1 MQKFGLFIFFLILRF
16 SISYSQNYISYH
28 KGIVYAEKNILQ
40 ENYKEALFTLDSL
53 FKRYEFVFAIDYFTA
68 AQLATTLQ
76 QYDRAIDY
84 LKDGASAGITKQLV
98 EGNTILQTLSTQE
111 VWKDYE
117 DAYDTLRDEYLTSI
131 DWELCEKLN
140 KLFQVDLDMTNQLTE
155 ASNLKANFIDLKWR
169 KQIKKNAYELLNI
182 IQTYGFPGER
192 LVGLDECDE
201 SFDAKKE
208 PIVGRTVL
216 LNAKMAFVML
226 MHYYR
231 SPHDDINEVL
241 LAEVKKGNMPPS
253 QYAVIQDYLAEAFD
267 PKYSPYQYYNQWRI
281 ELKKKEEKAIN
292 ERRRAIGLGEYQ
304 HKIAKRSRWRDA
316 RAKRLEGKTIYIRP

>member
-1 MQKFGLFIFFLILRF
+1 MSKFGLILFIVSYTF
-16 SISYSQNYISYH
+16 SISYSQNYINYH

-53 FKRYEFVFAIDYFTA
+53 FKRHDFVFAIDYFTA

-76 QYDRAIDY
+76 QYDLAIEY
-84 LKDGASAGITKQLV
+84 LKDGASAGITKKLV
-98 EGNTILQTLSTQE
+98 EGNDILQTLSTHDA
-111 VWKDYE
+111 WKNYE
-117 DAYDTLRDEYLTSI
+117 DSYDALRDEYLAGI

-140 KLFQVDLDMTNQLTE
+140 KLFQVDLDMTTQLTE

-169 KQIKKNAYELLNI
+169 KQIKKNGHELLDI
-182 IQTYGFPGER
+182 IQEYGFPGER

-201 SFDAKKE
+201 SFNPNKE
-208 PIVGRTVL
+208 AIVGRTVL
-216 LNAKMAFVML
+216 LNSKMAFVML

-241 LAEVKKGNMPPS
+241 LEEVKKGNMPPS
-253 QYAVIQDYLAEAFD
+253 QYAVIQDYLTEGTD
-267 PKYSPYQYYNQWRI
+267 PKYSTYKYYNQWRI
-281 ELKKKEEKAIN
+281 QLQKKEEKAIN
-292 ERRRAIGLGEYQ
+292 ERRTEIGLGEYQ
-304 HKIAKRSRWRDA
+304 HKITKRSRWRDA